1 MRKSEK
7 VREPN
12 YEMIEN
18 GNINEQ
24 IMIAK
29 IFRENFKIL
38 QKYRMIKKLPYQEMD
53 SQEGPGDRLIILSAV
68 YLIILRGIKLYC
80 IVNHIMT
87 QMIEI

>member
-7 VREPN
+7 IREPN
-12 YEMIEN
+12 YEKIEN
-18 GNINEQ
+18 GNMNEQ
-24 IMIAK
+24 MMIAK

-38 QKYRMIKKLPYQEMD
+38 QKHRMIKNVWNQGMY
-53 SQEGPGDRLIILSAV
+53 SQEGPGDRLYILSAV
-68 YLIILRGIKLYC
+68 YLIILSGNKLYC